1 MSNDIKDKI
10 TSFTSAFKDTE
21 YISLKEVDLS
31 DKTRYEISDVSDL
44 NERSSKLTYL
54 ETLNLSRNFL
64 TKLILNNFL
73 SLKRIDVSSNLLIET
88 SLTLSKLTHL
98 DLSHNMLSSFPDVS
112 KLPKLE
118 VLNLKHNVIT
128 KVSHLHLEPVS
139 QTLTTLDI
147 SFNKI
152 QFTTEEF
159 ITFIEMIRLFHLKHL
174 NINGN
179 DFFESKDKSN
189 DKKDSYKK
197 FMFATLEYVD
207 TIDGEH
213 NTINRNLLDKEEIK
227 KQILLMKE
235 NVNEIERDKDD
246 DDSERSRLTEKKEK
260 SYSVNDKS
268 QLNVTNSSINKQKRL
283 NELNVLLE
291 KLLQENGSNQVLYIK
306 FLQRINELL
315 ITLIKDEN
323 ENDVSIKE
331 PFSQESFTEFIM
343 NCNNLMIINP
353 ELTNTLFKLIFQ
365 FTLFSGNS
373 KLSSQS
379 SDSIIEK
386 YIHSLINTDKK
397 KDILDAIES
406 IIVFPDLNINI
417 LHSFIRYLKDN
428 KTKANTVLRNLILD
442 LIYKLTIMNNKR
454 RTKEENK
461 NKDEIDLG
469 ITTTTT
475 TKEEDKIY
483 KELTIVKL
491 IQLYFKTEAFV
502 FKRIPESEREKE
514 RAMVERKQKTAKH
527 LYNIAKEA
535 IKESIFSLG
544 QSQDKKNFLGSS
556 IMQHIHVDNKDK
568 EKVDKKKNEEQKE
581 EQKEEQNN
589 INQLLKNEDDT
600 ILKEQY
606 GERFKRWI
614 NKNEPMYFGGKS
626 LMQSYIGDFQN
637 LINIGSVIIWN
648 SKMNSDSNSFFK
660 NQNMDNLYKELIQNK
675 QFKKYK
681 SDSKEYNALK
691 FTFIF
696 ISALKECFSVL
707 ETINKID
714 INIVFKPSTTN
725 KNNKQETQKHIDN
738 FVRYYEYMKLFISL
752 FKCYKYAPFF
762 LKSQFI
768 QVRTDTLLK
777 ELEIFIHKMYF
788 EDAYI
793 SNHVS
798 SAYASWRKQFLPKIM
813 NVYGHVLYML
823 DERELLNTITQSKII
838 LNIYEKLKQDRVE
851 PFMLLG
857 CCYVIHKLLL
867 NEHFHQKELIAQTLF
882 EQFTLFHNLLGYV
895 DNQNTTKFKFIEE
908 RAEREKFIA
917 FENNGNVIM
926 HGNYKKL
933 LIDITKT
940 ILSIFVTIS
949 MYGLDEYTISSSVN
963 TMLMQLRKKG
973 LHEVLQ
979 KNLISDID
987 CIRLN
992 AIKCF
997 FYFKHETISN
1007 DNILQIQEI
1016 IKNYSSIVKGKTEL
1030 IISRIYITLN
1040 NKLSNASN
1048 KEYKPILQP
1057 MQIAVK
1063 NALEFLLKN
1072 SSRNPDDIKEVN
1084 EKNTL
1089 NLSLML
1095 FLCTASCKPECF
1107 ELVRNELGDQIH
1119 EIFNEI
1125 IYNDYYYIDENNYV
1139 PIEIERTLLGNYMII
1154 LLETLESKF
1163 CIPPYTYPFL
1173 RVLQKAADVIC
1184 NFPDCTMEANYNG
1197 SINSLIDCLTNNEMV
1212 LRKRFRVNN
1221 EIKKWS
1227 KFQGVIN
1234 EKEIIMKHS
1243 YLGWYEWTEMVEFKC
1258 NTMYA
1263 NNNNN
1268 DNGDIN
1274 NSSGDNNVNKSND
1287 LVRLLD
1293 FYINNAREK
1302 YELVEEKQKKLTEYV
1317 LDPGNERKDKNKYY
1331 RMYFNKLSVPELVM
1345 EQYRFLVLFRNVLY
1359 HIIGESSKL
1368 PSGNNIANR
1377 LKAKFDLT
1385 LMNSAEILDMYEH
1398 YEKLSQVNTAFGSVK
1413 HFDLEIPN
1421 TTPFSQVVYNKIKR
1435 NQEQLNKLKLM
1446 NNDDDEHKNNNNDNS
1461 VANVNATENIQ
1472 PQQYKLF
1479 LKDKIRIASSISSI
1493 YSLYKMNE
1501 TKTFKAPDKF
1511 QNDLSRHSLNGIEET
1526 GKRIRKEETVDN
1538 PHLRSLTISAFLRC
1552 CFGLMI
1558 SPSKEIRNDF
1568 IQQLFIDNKI
1578 KQILLLVDT
1587 SLHGYNNSNKICLL
1601 LEKIYS
1607 IDNLSLIIDTLKY
1620 RPAPS
1625 SQQKKNKTANEFINS
1640 FFYDSTLDNDSPSSS
1655 ADIATASTYKNTE
1668 YKHHEEKI
1676 IFHSFYVISLYMEK
1690 LIYNYYMYFYRKKEE
1705 NDFIFC
1711 YGLFAFLANYI
1722 DCVSQLHLDSI
1733 NTIYYNHSIIK
1744 KFESK
1749 QLIDLILAMM
1759 KQYQHYLSLVFYFA
1773 DLLQEKLSIRKGRGI
1788 YIEKQCRPIVE
1799 SISKVLSYAA
1809 NMQKHKYK
1817 FMKMVVTLGKHNT
1830 ELMDKVVEYIRNE
1843 TKGEIVNEDMK
1854 EIFRLQKLMSFTMH
1868 MKQLQPN
1875 EFILFSEFVECKV
1888 FNMKDMHYSKT
1899 NEGFS
1904 MDKIMNMLGVG
1915 GNNDDKRKYVS
1926 DNAFLILRQKY
1937 IVLYEQLV
1945 DKKTKA
1951 ISIEHKKPLLT
1962 VPIEDIYQIMKFDYE
1977 NKLIIS
1983 IKNKTQGDK
1992 DNSFSICFCYA
2003 YLSSLFVDKVLS
2015 LKGNVI
2021 VKTHSGI
2028 QAAVA
2033 NKEIDLKKAMY
2044 SKYSRTIQMRKREN
2058 ELKKE
2063 TDEFNFNDE
2072 IKLNNS
2078 SSSTSNNK
2086 DDDEKEM
2093 LLFTHSVNEIIKF
2106 KISTLNV
2113 IENNIYRNYTFSKA
2127 NCSQFL
2133 VKWCICSVNAK
2144 DKVMNVGVV
2153 VLGDVN
2159 LYVIDEYKDFVHSL
2173 KMGMEGFDIK
2183 NKEEYYKIKEEV
2195 QLKCVKEVE
2204 ECWDENEI
2212 NITYCMIDDKDVF
2225 KKLCIKFSC
2234 YLEMRMF
2241 RCRLIEINK
2250 ECYEMEELL
2259 NRSSKET
2266 TKGGVMS
2273 LNELPKFKC
2282 KMTINN

>member
-10 TSFTSAFKDTE
+10 TSFTSAFKDKE

-54 ETLNLSRNFL
+54 ETLNLSHNFL

-98 DLSHNMLSSFPDVS
+98 DLSHNMLSSFPDIS

-174 NINGN
+174 NISGN
-179 DFFESKDKSN
+179 DFFESQNKSN

-246 DDSERSRLTEKKEK
+246 DDGERSRYTEKKEK
-260 SYSVNDKS
+260 SSVNDKS
-268 QLNVTNSSINKQKRL
+268 QLNITNSSINKQKRL
-283 NELNVLLE
+283 NELNKLLE

-315 ITLIKDEN
+315 ITLLKD
-323 ENDVSIKE
+323 ENDVSSKE

-353 ELTNTLFKLIFQ
+353 ELTNTLIKIIFQ
-365 FTLFSGNS
+365 FTLFSGGS

-417 LHSFIRYLKDN
+417 LHTFIRYLKDN
-428 KTKANTVLRNLILD
+428 KTKANTILRNLILD
-442 LIYKLTIMNNKR
+442 LIYKLTSIKE
-454 RTKEENK
+454 EENK

-469 ITTTTT
+469 TTITTTV
-475 TKEEDKIY
+475 KEEDKIY

-502 FKRIPESEREKE
+502 FKRIPESERNEE
-514 RAMVERKQKTAKH
+514 RKMMERKQKTATH
-527 LYNIAKEA
+527 LYNIAKGLM
-535 IKESIFSLG
+535 KESMLSLG
-544 QSQDKKNFLGSS
+544 QSQDKKNFLGIS
-556 IMQHIHVDNKDK
+556 IMQHVNVDNKEKDK
-568 EKVDKKKNEEQKE
+568 EKVDKKNEEQKE
-581 EQKEEQNN
+581 EQKN
-589 INQLLKNEDDT
+589 INQWSKTEDDT
-600 ILKEQY
+600 ILKQQY
-606 GERFKRWI
+606 GEMFNRWI

-626 LMQSYIGDFQN
+626 LMQSRISDFQN
-637 LINIGSVIIWN
+637 LVHHSLVIICN
-648 SKMNSDSNSFFK
+648 SKMNNDSNSFFK
-660 NQNMDNLYKELIQNK
+660 NQKMDDLYEELIKNK
-675 QFKKYK
+675 QFKNFK
-681 SDSKEYNALK
+681 SDSKEYNTLK

-696 ISALKECFSVL
+696 ISTLKECFSVL

-714 INIVFKPSTTN
+714 INIVFKASTTTN
-725 KNNKQETQKHIDN
+725 NNNNKQEVQKHIDN
-738 FVRYYEYMKLFISL
+738 FQRYYEYMKLFISL

-762 LKSQFI
+762 SKSKFLE
-768 QVRTDTLLK
+768 VRTDTLLK

-788 EDAYI
+788 EDTFI

-798 SAYASWRKQFLPKIM
+798 SAYTSWRKQFLPKIM
-813 NVYGHVLYML
+813 NVYGYVLYML
-823 DERELLNTITQSKII
+823 DERELLNTVTQSKIM

-882 EQFTLFHNLLGYV
+882 EQFAIFHNLLGYV

-940 ILSIFVTIS
+940 ILSIFVTMS
-949 MYGLDEYTISSSVN
+949 MYGLEEYTISSSVN

-1040 NKLSNASN
+1040 NKLTNASN

-1072 SSRNPDDIKEVN
+1072 SSRSPDDLKEVN

-1197 SINSLIDCLTNNEMV
+1197 SIKSLIDCLTNNEMV

-1221 EIKKWS
+1221 EIKKWN

-1243 YLGWYEWTEMVEFKC
+1243 YLGWYEWTEMVAFKC
-1258 NTMYA
+1258 NTMFA
-1263 NNNNN
+1263 NNNNEG
-1268 DNGDIN
+1268 NG
-1274 NSSGDNNVNKSND
+1274 NSSGSGDNVKKPNEIEQ
-1287 LVRLLD
+1287 LLEL
-1293 FYINNAREK
+1293 YINNARDK

-1368 PSGNNIANR
+1368 PSGNNIASR

-1385 LMNSAEILDMYEH
+1385 LMNSSEILDMYEH

-1446 NNDDDEHKNNNNDNS
+1446 NNDDDDKHKNNNDNNS
-1461 VANVNATENIQ
+1461 IANVNATENIQ

-1479 LKDKIRIASSISSI
+1479 LKDKLRIASSISSI

-1511 QNDLSRHSLNGIEET
+1511 QNDLSRYSPNGIDET

-1587 SLHGYNNSNKICLL
+1587 SLHNYNNSNKICLL
-1601 LEKIYS
+1601 LEKIYN

-1640 FFYDSTLDNDSPSSS
+1640 FFYDSTLDNDSHSSS
-1655 ADIATASTYKNTE
+1655 AEIATATTYKNTE

-1690 LIYNYYMYFYRKKEE
+1690 LIYNYYMYFYRKKEG

-1749 QLIDLILAMM
+1749 QLIDLILTMM
-1759 KQYQHYLSLVFYFA
+1759 KQYQQYLSFVFYFA
-1773 DLLQEKLSIRKGRGI
+1773 DFLQEKLSIRKGHGT

-1830 ELMDKVVEYIRNE
+1830 ELMDKVIEYIHNE
-1843 TKGEIVNEDMK
+1843 KKGEIINENMK

-1888 FNMKDMHYSKT
+1888 FNMKDTHYSKA

-1915 GNNDDKRKYVS
+1915 GNSDDKHKCVS
-1926 DNAFLILRQKY
+1926 DNAFLIIRQKY
-1937 IVLYEQLV
+1937 IVLYEQLI

-1977 NKLIIS
+1977 NKLIVS
-1983 IKNKTQGDK
+1983 IKDKTQGDK
-1992 DNSFSICFCYA
+1992 DNSFSICFCYT
-2003 YLSSLFVDKVLS
+2003 YLSSLFIDKVLS

-2033 NKEIDLKKAMY
+2033 NKEIDVKKAMY

-2063 TDEFNFNDE
+2063 TDEYDFNDE

-2078 SSSTSNNK
+2078 SSSSANNNK
-2086 DDDEKEM
+2086 EDDEKEM

-2106 KISTLNV
+2106 KISTLNA

-2133 VKWCICSVNAK
+2133 VQWCICTVNAK
-2144 DKVMNVGVV
+2144 DKIMNAGVV

-2212 NITYCMIDDKDVF
+2212 NITYCMIDDKDVL

-2250 ECYEMEELL
+2250 ECYETEELL
-2259 NRSSKET
+2259 NKSSKET

-2273 LNELPKFKC
+2273 LNEIPKFKC

>member
-1 MSNDIKDKI
+1 MSNDAQVKV
-10 TSFTSAFKDTE
+10 TSFTNAFKSTE
-21 YISLKEVDLS
+21 YITLKEVDLS
-31 DKTRYEISDVSDL
+31 DKSQYELSDVSDL
-44 NERSSKLTYL
+44 NEQSSKLIYL
-54 ETLNLSRNFL
+54 ETLNLSNNVL
-64 TKLILNNFL
+64 TKLILSNFL

-98 DLSHNMLSSFPDVS
+98 NLSHNMLSSFPDVS

-118 VLNLKHNVIT
+118 VLNLQHNVIT
-128 KVSHLHLEPVS
+128 KVSHLHLEPVN
-139 QTLTTLDI
+139 QTLTTLDV

-152 QFTTEEF
+152 QYTTREF
-159 ITFIEMIRLFHLKHL
+159 ISFIEFIRLFHLKHL
-174 NINGN
+174 NVWGN
-179 DFFESKDKSN
+179 DFFQNKSN
-189 DKKDSYKK
+189 VKDNYKK
-197 FMFATLEYVD
+197 FMFATLEYVN
-207 TIDGEH
+207 TIDGES
-213 NTINRNLLDKEEIK
+213 NTIDRNLLDKEEIK
-227 KQILLMKE
+227 KQMLLVEEKEKETVHEVKKE
-235 NVNEIERDKDD
+235 NEDNDDDNRSRDNANDKDD
-246 DDSERSRLTEKKEK
+246 DSIFSNK
-260 SYSVNDKS
+260 SH
-268 QLNVTNSSINKQKRL
+268 LNIRNSTASKQKHL

-291 KLLQENGSNQVLYIK
+291 RLLQENGNNQVLYIQ

-323 ENDVSIKE
+323 SVSCKE

-353 ELTNTLFKLIFQ
+353 ELTNTLIKIIFQ
-365 FTLFSGNS
+365 FTLFCGDS
-373 KLSSQS
+373 KLSSSQS

-406 IIVFPDLNINI
+406 IIVFPDLNVNI
-417 LHSFIRYLKDN
+417 LHTLIRYLKDN
-428 KTKANTVLRNLILD
+428 KTKASNVLRNLILNLIEKLNMNKKYTD
-442 LIYKLTIMNNKR
+442 LI
-454 RTKEENK
+454 
-461 NKDEIDLG
+461 
-469 ITTTTT
+469 
-475 TKEEDKIY
+475 
-483 KELTIVKL
+483 IVKL
-491 IQLYFKTEAFV
+491 IRLYFKTEAFV
-502 FKRIPESEREKE
+502 FKRIPEREREEE
-514 RAMVERKQKTAKH
+514 RVIERNQKKKMH
-527 LYNIAKEA
+527 LYNIAKES
-535 IKESIFSLG
+535 IKESTISLG
-544 QSQDKKNFLGSS
+544 QSQERTNSLGMS
-556 IMQHIHVDNKDK
+556 IMQYINRDNKDK
-568 EKVDKKKNEEQKE
+568 EKEKKKKKEVIKE
-581 EQKEEQNN
+581 EPKN
-589 INQLLKNEDDT
+589 INQWLKNEDDK
-600 ILKEQY
+600 IMKQQY
-606 GERFKRWI
+606 GEKFKRWT
-614 NKNEPMYFGGKS
+614 NEIVNFGANS
-626 LMQSYIGDFQN
+626 LMANHTFFFQSLLNY
-637 LINIGSVIIWN
+637 GSLMILN
-648 SKMNSDSNSFFK
+648 SKGNNESVPFFK
-660 NQNMDNLYKELIQNK
+660 NKNIENIYEELKHNK
-675 QFKKYK
+675 QFKKIK
-681 SDSKEYNALK
+681 SESKEYKELK

-696 ISALKECFSVL
+696 ISTLKECFNIL
-707 ETINKID
+707 ETIDTLNIDVIFKSSLNKSQHEI
-714 INIVFKPSTTN
+714 
-725 KNNKQETQKHIDN
+725 QEHLDN
-738 FVRYYEYMKLFISL
+738 FERYCVYMKLFISL
-752 FKCYKYAPFF
+752 FKCYKYAPFS
-762 LKSQFI
+762 LKSKFL
-768 QVRTDTLLK
+768 QVRTDTLLEK
-777 ELEIFIHKMYF
+777 LENFIHRTYF
-788 EDAYI
+788 EDLFT
-793 SNHVS
+793 SEHVS
-798 SAYASWRKQFLPKIM
+798 TAYASRRKQFLPKIM
-813 NVYGHVLYML
+813 NVYGYLLCML
-823 DERELLNTITQSKII
+823 DEKELLNTVTKSKVI
-838 LNIYEKLKQDRVE
+838 LDICAKLKQDRVE
-851 PFMLLG
+851 PFLLLG
-857 CCYVIHKLLL
+857 CSHVIHKLLL

-882 EQFTLFHNLLGYV
+882 EQFTIFHNLLGYV
-895 DNQNTTKFKFIEE
+895 DSQNTTKFKFIEE
-908 RAEREKFIA
+908 RAEKEKFIVL
-917 FENNGNVIM
+917 ENRGNVIM
-926 HGNYKKL
+926 QGNYKKL

-940 ILSIFVTIS
+940 ILSIFVTMS
-949 MYGLDEYTISSSVN
+949 MYGLEEYTISQSVN
-963 TMLMQLRKKG
+963 TVLTQLRKKG

-979 KNLISDID
+979 KNLISDVD

-1072 SSRNPDDIKEVN
+1072 SARNPDEAKEVN

-1119 EIFNEI
+1119 EMFNEI

-1154 LLETLESKF
+1154 LLETLENKF

-1197 SINSLIDCLTNNEMV
+1197 SVNSLIDCLTNNEIV

-1221 EIKKWS
+1221 EMKNWS

-1234 EKEIIMKHS
+1234 EKDIVMKHS
-1243 YLGWYEWTEMVEFKC
+1243 YLGWYEWKEMVTFKC
-1258 NTMYA
+1258 NNMFA
-1263 NNNNN
+1263 
-1268 DNGDIN
+1268 DN
-1274 NSSGDNNVNKSND
+1274 NSNGNRSND
-1287 LVRLLD
+1287 VVMQNELELLLD
-1293 FYINNAREK
+1293 MYINKAREK

-1368 PSGNNIANR
+1368 PSGNNIASR

-1398 YEKLSQVNTAFGSVK
+1398 YENLSQVNTAFGSVK

-1446 NNDDDEHKNNNNDNS
+1446 SSDEHKNNNDG
-1461 VANVNATENIQ
+1461 VFVNVNENIQ

-1479 LKDKIRIASSISSI
+1479 LKDKIRIASTISSI

-1511 QNDLSRHSLNGIEET
+1511 QNDLSRHSLNGIDET

-1538 PHLRSLTISAFLRC
+1538 PHLRSLIISAFLRC

-1578 KQILLLVDT
+1578 KQILLIVDT
-1587 SLHGYNNSNKICLL
+1587 SLHRYNNSNKLCLL

-1625 SQQKKNKTANEFINS
+1625 SQQQKNKTANEFVNS
-1640 FFYDSTLDNDSPSSS
+1640 FFYDSTLDNDTPSSS
-1655 ADIATASTYKNTE
+1655 AEIATAITYKNTE

-1733 NTIYYNHSIIK
+1733 STIYYNHSIIK

-1759 KQYQHYLSLVFYFA
+1759 KQYQHYLSFAFYFA
-1773 DLLQEKLSIRKGRGI
+1773 DLLQETLSKRKGHGV
-1788 YIEKQCRPIVE
+1788 YCDKQCRPIVE

-1843 TKGEIVNEDMK
+1843 TKGEVVNEDMK

-1888 FNMKDMHYSKT
+1888 FNMKDARNNKPA
-1899 NEGFS
+1899 EGFS
-1904 MDKIMNMLGVG
+1904 VNRIMNMFNASNSNV
-1915 GNNDDKRKYVS
+1915 DDERVCVS
-1926 DNAFLILRQKY
+1926 ENMFLIIREKY
-1937 IVLYEQLV
+1937 IVLYEQFV
-1945 DKKTKA
+1945 DKKTNA
-1951 ISIEHKKPLLT
+1951 VSIEHKKPLLT
-1962 VPIEDIYQIMKFDYE
+1962 IAIENIYQIIKFDYA
-1977 NKLIIS
+1977 NKLIVS
-1983 IKNKTQGDK
+1983 IKDKAQDDK
-1992 DNSFSICFCYA
+1992 DNSFSVCFCYA

-2015 LKGNVI
+2015 LNGNVI

-2028 QAAVA
+2028 QTAIA
-2033 NKEIDLKKAMY
+2033 NKEIDVKVAMY
-2044 SKYSRTIQMRKREN
+2044 SKYSRVIQMRKREN

-2063 TDEFNFNDE
+2063 NDEYDFNDE
-2072 IKLNNS
+2072 IKLES
-2078 SSSTSNNK
+2078 SRQSNK
-2086 DDDEKEM
+2086 DNDEKEM

-2106 KISTLNV
+2106 KISTLNA

-2133 VKWCICSVNAK
+2133 VQCSICNPNTER
-2144 DKVMNVGVV
+2144 KVMKDLSGVGVV

-2159 LYVIDEYKDFVHSL
+2159 LYVIDEHKNFVHSL

-2183 NKEEYYKIKEEV
+2183 NKEEYYNIKEEV
-2195 QLKCVKEVE
+2195 LLKGVKEVE
-2204 ECWDENEI
+2204 ECSDENEI
-2212 NITYCMIDDKDVF
+2212 VITYCIMDNKDLC
-2225 KKLCIKFSC
+2225 KKLYIKFSC

-2250 ECYEMEELL
+2250 ECYEMEELV
-2259 NRSSKET
+2259 NRNKET
-2266 TKGGVMS
+2266 KKGAMG
-2273 LNELPKFKC
+2273 LNELSMFKC